1 MDIVDRLDNKSDNKW
16 TLVLNKKKG
25 KRKKRI
31 HEKENYSWL
40 QLEVFFQLNLNRLI
54 DTEFKNIELDN
65 DFNANQDIKMYWY
78 SI

>member
-1 MDIVDRLDNKSDNKW
+1 MDIEDRLNQKSNNKW

-31 HEKENYSWL
+31 PEKENYSWL
-40 QLEVFFQLNLNRLI
+40 QLEVFFQLNLTRLI
-54 DTEFKNIELDN
+54 ETEFKNIDFGN
-65 DFNANQDIKMYWY
+65 DINANQDIKMYWN